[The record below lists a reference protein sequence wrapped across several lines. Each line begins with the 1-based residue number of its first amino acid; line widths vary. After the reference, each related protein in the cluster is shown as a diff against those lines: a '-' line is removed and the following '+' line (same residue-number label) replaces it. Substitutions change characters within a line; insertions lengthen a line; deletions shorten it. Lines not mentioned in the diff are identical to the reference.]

1 MRVILRLVARDVRHA
16 TRNVMAC
23 IVIFGLVVIPSLFTW
38 FNVIAS
44 WDPFANTS
52 NLKVAVA
59 STDTGYESDLVPLRI
74 DVGEQVLS
82 ALRANDDLD
91 WVVTTEDDA
100 IDGTKSGAYY
110 AAIVLPPSFSS
121 DMMTFYVD
129 GAEHTDIAL
138 YTNEKK
144 NALAPKITGQG
155 ADGVS
160 AQISETFT
168 QTLSEIALGLLSSLS
183 DYLTDDD
190 TQAAL
195 ARLQARVSGL
205 STQLRAGAQTADMFS
220 ALFDSSI
227 PLVNSASHLVDAAGG
242 AFNDAAGAAGS
253 GRDAVDSV
261 ASALRN
267 ATGGVSD
274 ALSATTKSYNAVGD
288 RIDDLYADIDRL
300 NGDRVTVL
308 TDIAARVQDQI
319 DRYNTIRDT
328 LDTEVRP
335 TLPAAA
341 EGALDTVIAVLD
353 DAIARQQAVHD
364 RLADAATDVQGDNA
378 SAQDSHQEILVA
390 IAEAKTAVQK
400 AQSAYTDDLKPQLD
414 LLSSTLSRLDSD
426 VSVVR
431 SDLAGISASLSG
443 SADSVL
449 TAIDRG
455 KTVASGISTSLDEL
469 ADRFGDLDQALGTAA
484 DTGDLSELRDIIGG
498 DPGVLAASLAEP
510 VRVDRTAVFPVAGFG
525 AAMAPL
531 YTILALWVG
540 ALLMTVTIRVDVNH
554 NTLPGAPALTTTQK
568 YLGRYG
574 IFGLVGLA
582 QSTLLT
588 LGLILFVRIEPA
600 HPLPMVL
607 AGWLTSLV
615 FTLIV
620 YTAVVTFGNAGKALC
635 VLLLVIQISGSGG
648 AYPLQL
654 LPDWFQSIS
663 PFLPATYAI
672 QAMRSAIAGVYAADF
687 WISLL
692 LLALFIVPA
701 LLLGLVLRRPLIA
714 YNRGMSEA
722 LESTKLM

>member
-1 MRVILRLVARDVRHA
+1 MRVILRLVGRDVRHA
-16 TRNVMAC
+16 TRNLMAC
-23 IVIFGLVVIPSLFTW
+23 IVVFGLVVIPSLFTW

-59 STDTGYESDLVPLRI
+59 STDTGYESDLIPVRI
-74 DVGEQVLS
+74 NVGEQVLS

-91 WVVTTEDDA
+91 WVITTEDDA

-110 AAIVLPPSFSS
+110 AAIVLPPSFST

-129 GAEHTDIAL
+129 DAEHTDIAL

-160 AQISETFT
+160 AQITETFT
-168 QTLSEIALGLLSSLS
+168 QTLSEIALSLLSSLS

-195 ARLQARVSGL
+195 TRLQARVASL
-205 STQLRAGAQTADMFS
+205 STQLRSSAQTADMFS

-227 PLVNSASHLVDAAGG
+227 PVVNSASRLVDT
-242 AFNDAAGAAGS
+242 AGS
-253 GRDAVDSV
+253 AFSDASDAVGSGSDAVESL
-261 ASALRN
+261 ASALRT
-267 ATGGVSD
+267 ATQGVSD
-274 ALSATTKSYNAVGD
+274 ALSATTDSYNAVGD
-288 RIDDLYADIDRL
+288 RIDDLYADIDAL

-308 TDIAARVQDQI
+308 TDLAARVQDQI
-319 DRYNTIRDT
+319 DRYHTIRDT
-328 LDTEVRP
+328 LDTQVRP
-335 TLPAAA
+335 TLPEAA
-341 EGALDTVIAVLD
+341 EGTLDTVIAALD

-364 RLADAATDVQGDNA
+364 SLVQAAQDIQDDNA
-378 SAQDSHQEILVA
+378 SAQDSHQEILA
-390 IAEAKTAVQK
+390 TIAEAKTAVQN
-400 AQSAYTDDLKPQLD
+400 AQSAYTDGLKPQLD

-426 VSVVR
+426 ISVVR
-431 SDLAGISASLSG
+431 SDLTRLSSSLSG
-443 SADSVL
+443 SSDSVL
-449 TAIDRG
+449 AVIDRG
-455 KTVASGISTSLDEL
+455 KTVANGMSTSLREL
-469 ADRFGDLDQALGTAA
+469 ADRFDELDQALGTAA

-498 DPGVLAASLAEP
+498 DPGVLATSLAEP

-540 ALLMTVTIRVDVNH
+540 ALLMTVTIRVDVNS
-554 NTLPGAPALTTTQK
+554 NTLPGTPELAPTQK

-600 HPLPMVL
+600 HPLLMIL
-607 AGWLTSLV
+607 AGWIISLV

-620 YTAVVTFGNAGKALC
+620 YTAVVAFGNAGKALS

-654 LPDWFQSIS
+654 LPDWFQNIS

-672 QAMRSAIAGVYAADF
+672 QAMRSAIAGVYAGDY

-714 YNRGMSEA
+714 YNRGLSEA

>member
-1 MRVILRLVARDVRHA
+1 MSVILRLVGRDVRHA
-16 TRNVMAC
+16 TQNVMAC

-59 STDTGYESDLVPLRI
+59 STDTGYESDLIPVRI
-74 DVGEQVLS
+74 NVGEQVLS

-91 WVVTTEDDA
+91 WVITTEDDA

-110 AAIVLPPSFSS
+110 AAIVLPQSFSA

-144 NALAPKITGQG
+144 NALAPKITEQG

-160 AQISETFT
+160 AQITETFT
-168 QTLSEIALGLLSSLS
+168 KTLSEIALSLLSSLS
-183 DYLTDDD
+183 DFLTDDD

-195 ARLQARVSGL
+195 ARLQARVASL
-205 STQLRAGAQTADMFS
+205 TTQLRSSAQTADMFS

-227 PLVNSASHLVDAAGG
+227 PVVNSASGLVGS
-242 AFNDAAGAAGS
+242 AGAAFSDASDAVGS
-253 GRDAVDSV
+253 GSDAVDSLD
-261 ASALRN
+261 SALRT
-267 ATGGVSD
+267 ATQGVSD
-274 ALSATTKSYNAVGD
+274 ALSATVNSYNAVGD
-288 RIDDLYADIDRL
+288 RIDDLYVDMDSL
-300 NGDRVTVL
+300 SGDRVTVL
-308 TDIAARVQDQI
+308 TDLAARVQDQI
-319 DRYNTIRDT
+319 DRYRTIRDA

-335 TLPAAA
+335 TLPEAA
-341 EGALDTVIAVLD
+341 EGALDTVIAALD

-364 RLADAATDVQGDNA
+364 SLVQAAQDIQDDNA
-378 SAQDSHQEILVA
+378 SEQGSHQEILGT
-390 IAEAKTAVQK
+390 IADAKTAVQN
-400 AQSAYTDDLKPQLD
+400 AQSAYADGLKPQLD

-426 VSVVR
+426 ISIVSD
-431 SDLAGISASLSG
+431 DLADVSSSLSG
-443 SADSVL
+443 SSDSVM

-455 KTVASGISTSLDEL
+455 KTIADGISTSLGEL
-469 ADRFGDLDQALGTAA
+469 ADRFDELDQALGTAT

-498 DPGVLAASLAEP
+498 DPGVLATSLGEP

-554 NTLPGAPALTTTQK
+554 NTLSGTSELTTTQK

-600 HPLPMVL
+600 HPLLMIL
-607 AGWLTSLV
+607 AGWIISLV

-620 YTAVVTFGNAGKALC
+620 YTAVVAFGNAGKALC

-654 LPDWFQSIS
+654 LPDWFQNIS

-672 QAMRSAIAGVYAADF
+672 QALRSAIGGVYAADF

>member
-129 GAEHTDIAL
+129 GAQHSDIAL

-205 STQLRAGAQTADMFS
+205 STQLHAGAQTADMFS

-227 PLVNSASHLVDAAGG
+227 PLVNSASQLVDAAGG

-364 RLADAATDVQGDNA
+364 RLAEAATDVQGDNA

-390 IAEAKTAVQK
+390 IAEAKTAVRK

-431 SDLAGISASLSG
+431 SDLAGVSASLSG

-600 HPLPMVL
+600 HPLLMVL

-654 LPDWFQSIS
+654 LPDWFQNIS

>member
-1 MRVILRLVARDVRHA
+1 MSVILRLVGRDVRHA
-16 TRNVMAC
+16 TQNVMAC

-59 STDTGYESDLVPLRI
+59 STDTGYESDLIPVRI
-74 DVGEQVLS
+74 NVGEQVLS

-91 WVVTTEDDA
+91 WVITTEDDA

-110 AAIVLPPSFSS
+110 AAIVLPQSFSA

-144 NALAPKITGQG
+144 NALAPKITEQG

-160 AQISETFT
+160 AQITETFT
-168 QTLSEIALGLLSSLS
+168 KTLSEIALSLLSSLS
-183 DYLTDDD
+183 DFLTDDD

-195 ARLQARVSGL
+195 ARLQARVASL
-205 STQLRAGAQTADMFS
+205 TTQLRSSAQTADMFS

-227 PLVNSASHLVDAAGG
+227 PVVNSASGLVGS
-242 AFNDAAGAAGS
+242 AGAAFSDASDAVGS
-253 GRDAVDSV
+253 GSDAVDSLG
-261 ASALRN
+261 SALRT
-267 ATGGVSD
+267 ATQGVSD
-274 ALSATTKSYNAVGD
+274 ALSATVNSYNAVGD
-288 RIDDLYADIDRL
+288 RIDDLYVDMDSL
-300 NGDRVTVL
+300 SGDRVTVL
-308 TDIAARVQDQI
+308 TDLAARVQDQV
-319 DRYNTIRDT
+319 DRYRTIRDA

-335 TLPAAA
+335 TLPEAA
-341 EGALDTVIAVLD
+341 EGALDTVIAALD

-364 RLADAATDVQGDNA
+364 SLVQAAQDIQDDNA
-378 SAQDSHQEILVA
+378 SEQGSHQEILGT
-390 IAEAKTAVQK
+390 IADAKTAVQN
-400 AQSAYTDDLKPQLD
+400 AQSAYADGLKPQLD

-426 VSVVR
+426 ISIVSD
-431 SDLAGISASLSG
+431 DLADVSSSLSG
-443 SADSVL
+443 SSDSVM

-455 KTVASGISTSLDEL
+455 KTIADGISTSLGEL
-469 ADRFGDLDQALGTAA
+469 ADRFDELDQALGTAT

-498 DPGVLAASLAEP
+498 DPGVLATSLGEP

-554 NTLPGAPALTTTQK
+554 NTLSGTSELTTTQK

-600 HPLPMVL
+600 HPLLMIL
-607 AGWLTSLV
+607 AGWIISLV

-620 YTAVVTFGNAGKALC
+620 YTAVVAFGNAGKALC

-654 LPDWFQSIS
+654 LPDWFQNIS

-672 QAMRSAIAGVYAADF
+672 QALRSAIGGVYAADF

>member
-1 MRVILRLVARDVRHA
+1 MSVILRLVGRDVRHA
-16 TRNVMAC
+16 TQNVMAC

-59 STDTGYESDLVPLRI
+59 STDTGYESDLIPVRI
-74 DVGEQVLS
+74 NIGEQVLS

-91 WVVTTEDDA
+91 WVITTEDDA

-110 AAIVLPPSFSS
+110 AAIVLPQSFSA

-144 NALAPKITGQG
+144 NALAPKITEQG

-160 AQISETFT
+160 AQITETFT
-168 QTLSEIALGLLSSLS
+168 KTLSEIALSLLSSLS
-183 DYLTDDD
+183 DFLTDDD

-195 ARLQARVSGL
+195 ARLQARVASL
-205 STQLRAGAQTADMFS
+205 TTQLRSSAQTADMFS

-227 PLVNSASHLVDAAGG
+227 PVVNSASGLVGS
-242 AFNDAAGAAGS
+242 AGAAFSDASDAVGS
-253 GRDAVDSV
+253 GGDAVDSLG
-261 ASALRN
+261 SALRT
-267 ATGGVSD
+267 ATQGVSD
-274 ALSATTKSYNAVGD
+274 ALSATANSYNAVGD
-288 RIDDLYADIDRL
+288 RIDDLYVDMDSL
-300 NGDRVTVL
+300 SGDRVTVL
-308 TDIAARVQDQI
+308 ADLAARVQDQV
-319 DRYNTIRDT
+319 DRYRTIRDA

-335 TLPAAA
+335 TLPEAAQ
-341 EGALDTVIAVLD
+341 GALDTVIAALD

-364 RLADAATDVQGDNA
+364 SLVQAAQGIQDDNA
-378 SAQDSHQEILVA
+378 SEQGSHQEILA
-390 IAEAKTAVQK
+390 TIADAKTAVQN
-400 AQSAYTDDLKPQLD
+400 AQSAYADGLKPQLD

-426 VSVVR
+426 ISIVSN
-431 SDLAGISASLSG
+431 DLADMSSSLSG
-443 SADSVL
+443 SSDSVM

-455 KTVASGISTSLDEL
+455 KTIADGISTSLGEL
-469 ADRFGDLDQALGTAA
+469 ADRFDKLDQALGTAT
-484 DTGDLSELRDIIGG
+484 DTGDLSKLRDIIGG
-498 DPGVLAASLAEP
+498 DPGVLATSLGEP

-554 NTLPGAPALTTTQK
+554 NTLSGTSELTTTQK

-600 HPLPMVL
+600 HPLLMIL
-607 AGWLTSLV
+607 AGWIISLV

-620 YTAVVTFGNAGKALC
+620 YTAVVAFGNAGKALC

-654 LPDWFQSIS
+654 LPDWFQNIS

-672 QAMRSAIAGVYAADF
+672 QALRSAIGGVYAADF

>member
-1 MRVILRLVARDVRHA
+1 VSVILRLVGRDVRHA
-16 TRNVMAC
+16 TQNVMAC

-59 STDTGYESDLVPLRI
+59 STDTGYESDLIPVRI
-74 DVGEQVLS
+74 NVGEQVLS

-91 WVVTTEDDA
+91 WVITTEDDA

-110 AAIVLPPSFSS
+110 AAIVLPQSFSA

-144 NALAPKITGQG
+144 NALAPKITEQG

-160 AQISETFT
+160 AQITETFT
-168 QTLSEIALGLLSSLS
+168 KTLSEIALSLLSSLS
-183 DYLTDDD
+183 DFLTDDD

-195 ARLQARVSGL
+195 ARLQARVASL
-205 STQLRAGAQTADMFS
+205 TTQLRSSAQTADMFS

-227 PLVNSASHLVDAAGG
+227 PVVNSASGLVGS
-242 AFNDAAGAAGS
+242 AGAAFSDASDAVGS
-253 GRDAVDSV
+253 GSDAVDSLD
-261 ASALRN
+261 SALRT
-267 ATGGVSD
+267 ATQGVSD
-274 ALSATTKSYNAVGD
+274 ALSATVNSYNAVGD
-288 RIDDLYADIDRL
+288 RIDDLYVDMDSL
-300 NGDRVTVL
+300 SGDRVTVL
-308 TDIAARVQDQI
+308 TDLAARVQDQI
-319 DRYNTIRDT
+319 DRYRTIRDA

-335 TLPAAA
+335 TLPEAA
-341 EGALDTVIAVLD
+341 EGALDTVIAALD

-364 RLADAATDVQGDNA
+364 SLVQAAQDIQDDNA
-378 SAQDSHQEILVA
+378 SEQGSHQEILGT
-390 IAEAKTAVQK
+390 IADAKTAVQN
-400 AQSAYTDDLKPQLD
+400 AQSAYADGLKPQLD

-426 VSVVR
+426 ISIVSD
-431 SDLAGISASLSG
+431 DLADVSSSLSG
-443 SADSVL
+443 SSDSVM

-455 KTVASGISTSLDEL
+455 KTIADGISTSLGEL
-469 ADRFGDLDQALGTAA
+469 ADRFDELDQALGTAT

-498 DPGVLAASLAEP
+498 DPGVLATSLGEP

-554 NTLPGAPALTTTQK
+554 NTLSGTSELTTTQK

-600 HPLPMVL
+600 HPLLMIL
-607 AGWLTSLV
+607 AGWIISLV

-620 YTAVVTFGNAGKALC
+620 YTAVVAFGNAGKALC

-654 LPDWFQSIS
+654 LPDWFQNIS

-672 QAMRSAIAGVYAADF
+672 QALRSAIGGVYAADF

>member
-1 MRVILRLVARDVRHA
+1 MGRDVRHA
-16 TRNVMAC
+16 TQNVMAC

-59 STDTGYESDLVPLRI
+59 STDTGYESDLIPVRI
-74 DVGEQVLS
+74 NVGEQVLS

-91 WVVTTEDDA
+91 WVITTEDDA

-110 AAIVLPPSFSS
+110 AAIVLPPSFST

-160 AQISETFT
+160 AQITETFT
-168 QTLSEIALGLLSSLS
+168 QTLSEIALSLLSSLS

-195 ARLQARVSGL
+195 TRLQARVASM
-205 STQLRAGAQTADMFS
+205 STQLRSSAQTADMFS

-227 PLVNSASHLVDAAGG
+227 PVVNSASQLVDT
-242 AFNDAAGAAGS
+242 AGS
-253 GRDAVDSV
+253 AFSDASDAVGSGSDAVESL
-261 ASALRN
+261 ASALRT
-267 ATGGVSD
+267 ATQGVSD
-274 ALSATTKSYNAVGD
+274 ALSATTDSYNAVGD
-288 RIDDLYADIDRL
+288 RIDDLYVDMDSL
-300 NGDRVTVL
+300 SGDRVTVL
-308 TDIAARVQDQI
+308 ADLAARVQDQV
-319 DRYNTIRDT
+319 DRYRTIRDA

-335 TLPAAA
+335 TLPEAA
-341 EGALDTVIAVLD
+341 EGALDTVIAALD

-364 RLADAATDVQGDNA
+364 SLVQAAQDIQDDNA
-378 SAQDSHQEILVA
+378 SEQESHQEILA
-390 IAEAKTAVQK
+390 TIADAKTAVQN
-400 AQSAYTDDLKPQLD
+400 AQSAYTDGLKPQLD

-426 VSVVR
+426 ISIVSN
-431 SDLAGISASLSG
+431 DLAGVTSSLSG
-443 SADSVL
+443 SSDSVM
-449 TAIDRG
+449 TALDRG
-455 KTVASGISTSLDEL
+455 KTIANGISTSLGEL
-469 ADRFGDLDQALGTAA
+469 ADRFDELDRALGTAA

-554 NTLPGAPALTTTQK
+554 NTLPGAPELTTTQK

-600 HPLPMVL
+600 HPLLMVL

-620 YTAVVTFGNAGKALC
+620 YTAVVMFGNAGKALC

-654 LPDWFQSIS
+654 LPDWFQNIS

-692 LLALFIVPA
+692 LLALFIVPT

>member
-1 MRVILRLVARDVRHA
+1 MSVILRLVGRDVRHA
-16 TRNVMAC
+16 TQNVMAC

-59 STDTGYESDLVPLRI
+59 STDTGYESDLIPVRI
-74 DVGEQVLS
+74 NVGEQVLS

-91 WVVTTEDDA
+91 WVITTEDDA

-110 AAIVLPPSFSS
+110 AAIVLPQSFSA

-144 NALAPKITGQG
+144 NALAPKITEQG

-160 AQISETFT
+160 AQITETFT
-168 QTLSEIALGLLSSLS
+168 KTLSEIALSLLSSLS
-183 DYLTDDD
+183 DFLTDDD

-195 ARLQARVSGL
+195 ARLQARVASL
-205 STQLRAGAQTADMFS
+205 TTQLRSSAQTADMFS

-227 PLVNSASHLVDAAGG
+227 PVVNSASGLVGS
-242 AFNDAAGAAGS
+242 AGAAFSDASGAVGS
-253 GRDAVDSV
+253 GSDAVDSLG
-261 ASALRN
+261 SALRT
-267 ATGGVSD
+267 ATQGVSD
-274 ALSATTKSYNAVGD
+274 ALSATANSYNAVGD
-288 RIDDLYADIDRL
+288 RIDDLYVDMDSL
-300 NGDRVTVL
+300 SGDRVTVL
-308 TDIAARVQDQI
+308 ADLAARVQDQV
-319 DRYNTIRDT
+319 DRYRTIRDA

-335 TLPAAA
+335 TLPEAAQ
-341 EGALDTVIAVLD
+341 GALDTVIAALD

-364 RLADAATDVQGDNA
+364 SLVQAAQDIQDDNA
-378 SAQDSHQEILVA
+378 SEQGSHQEILA
-390 IAEAKTAVQK
+390 TIADAKTAIQN
-400 AQSAYTDDLKPQLD
+400 AQSAYADGLKPQLD

-426 VSVVR
+426 ISIVSD
-431 SDLAGISASLSG
+431 DLADVSSSLSG
-443 SADSVL
+443 SSDSVM

-455 KTVASGISTSLDEL
+455 KTIADGISTSLGEL
-469 ADRFGDLDQALGTAA
+469 ADRFDELDQALGTAT

-498 DPGVLAASLAEP
+498 DPGVLATSLGEP

-554 NTLPGAPALTTTQK
+554 NTLSGTSELTTTQK

-600 HPLPMVL
+600 HPLLMIL
-607 AGWLTSLV
+607 AGWIISLV

-620 YTAVVTFGNAGKALC
+620 YTAVVAFGNAGKALC

-654 LPDWFQSIS
+654 LPDWFQNIS

-672 QAMRSAIAGVYAADF
+672 QALRSAIGGVYAADF

>member
-1 MRVILRLVARDVRHA
+1 MRLVARDVRHA

-144 NALAPKITGQG
+144 NALAPKITAQG

-227 PLVNSASHLVDAAGG
+227 PLVNSASQLVDAAGG

-364 RLADAATDVQGDNA
+364 RLAEAATDVQGDSA

-431 SDLAGISASLSG
+431 SDLAGVSASLSG

-554 NTLPGAPALTTTQK
+554 NTLRGAPALTTTQK

-600 HPLPMVL
+600 HPLLMVL

-654 LPDWFQSIS
+654 LPDWFQNIS

>member
-23 IVIFGLVVIPSLFTW
+23 IVIFGLVVIPSLFSW

-129 GAEHTDIAL
+129 GAEHSDIAL

-227 PLVNSASHLVDAAGG
+227 PLVNSASQLVDAAGG

-364 RLADAATDVQGDNA
+364 RLAEAATDVQGDNA

-426 VSVVR
+426 ISVVR
-431 SDLAGISASLSG
+431 SDLAGVSASLSG

-510 VRVDRTAVFPVAGFG
+510 VRVDRTAVFPVVGFG

-540 ALLMTVTIRVDVNH
+540 ALLMTVTIRVDVND

-600 HPLPMVL
+600 HPLLMVL

-620 YTAVVTFGNAGKALC
+620 YTAVVAFGNAGKALC

-654 LPDWFQSIS
+654 LPDWFQNIS

-672 QAMRSAIAGVYAADF
+672 QAMRAAIAGVYAADF

>member
-52 NLKVAVA
+52 SLKVAVA

-91 WVVTTEDDA
+91 WVITTEDDA

-110 AAIVLPPSFSS
+110 AAIVLPPSFSA

-227 PLVNSASHLVDAAGG
+227 PLVNSASQLVDAAGG

-253 GRDAVDSV
+253 GRDAVNSV
-261 ASALRN
+261 ASALRD
-267 ATGGVSD
+267 ATGGVAD
-274 ALSATTKSYNAVGD
+274 ALSATTKSYSSVGD

-300 NGDRVTVL
+300 DGDRVTVL

-319 DRYNTIRDT
+319 NRYNTIRDT

-353 DAIARQQAVHD
+353 DAIARQQAVRD
-364 RLADAATDVQGDNA
+364 RLAEAATDVQDDNA
-378 SAQDSHQEILVA
+378 SAQDSHQGILAA
-390 IAEAKTAVQK
+390 IAEAKTAVRN
-400 AQSAYTDDLKPQLD
+400 AQTAYTDDLKPQLD
-414 LLSSTLSRLDSD
+414 LLSSTLTRLDSG

-431 SDLAGISASLSG
+431 SDLAGVSASLSG

-455 KTVASGISTSLDEL
+455 KTVANGISTSLGEL

-484 DTGDLSELRDIIGG
+484 DTGDLSELRDTIGG

-510 VRVDRTAVFPVAGFG
+510 VRVDRTAVFPVTGFG

-600 HPLPMVL
+600 HPLLMVL

-654 LPDWFQSIS
+654 LPDWFQNIS

-672 QAMRSAIAGVYAADF
+672 QALRSAIAGVYAADF

-692 LLALFIVPA
+692 HLVLFIVPA

>member
-1 MRVILRLVARDVRHA
+1 MRVILRLVGRDVRHA
-16 TRNVMAC
+16 TRNLMAC
-23 IVIFGLVVIPSLFTW
+23 IVVFGLVVIPSLFTW

-59 STDTGYESDLVPLRI
+59 STDTGYESDLIPVRI
-74 DVGEQVLS
+74 NVGEQVLS

-91 WVVTTEDDA
+91 WVITTEDDA

-110 AAIVLPPSFSS
+110 AAIVLPPSFST

-129 GAEHTDIAL
+129 DAEHTDIAL

-160 AQISETFT
+160 AQITETFT
-168 QTLSEIALGLLSSLS
+168 QTLSEIALSLLSSLS

-195 ARLQARVSGL
+195 TRLQARVASL
-205 STQLRAGAQTADMFS
+205 STQLRSSAQTADMFS

-227 PLVNSASHLVDAAGG
+227 PVVNSASRLVDT
-242 AFNDAAGAAGS
+242 AGS
-253 GRDAVDSV
+253 AFSDASDAVGSGSDAVESL
-261 ASALRN
+261 ASALRT
-267 ATGGVSD
+267 ATQGVSD
-274 ALSATTKSYNAVGD
+274 ALSATTDSYNAVGD
-288 RIDDLYADIDRL
+288 RIDDLYADIDAL

-308 TDIAARVQDQI
+308 TDLAARVQDQI
-319 DRYNTIRDT
+319 DRYHTIRDT
-328 LDTEVRP
+328 LDTQVRP
-335 TLPAAA
+335 TLPEAA
-341 EGALDTVIAVLD
+341 EGTLDTVIAALD

-364 RLADAATDVQGDNA
+364 SLVQAAQDIQDDNA
-378 SAQDSHQEILVA
+378 SAQDSHQEILA
-390 IAEAKTAVQK
+390 TIAEAKTAVQN
-400 AQSAYTDDLKPQLD
+400 AQSAYTDGLKPQLD

-426 VSVVR
+426 ISVVR
-431 SDLAGISASLSG
+431 SDLTRLSSSLSG
-443 SADSVL
+443 SSDSVL
-449 TAIDRG
+449 AVIDRG
-455 KTVASGISTSLDEL
+455 KTVANGMSTSLREL
-469 ADRFGDLDQALGTAA
+469 ADRFDELDQALGTAA

-498 DPGVLAASLAEP
+498 DPGVLATSLAEP

-540 ALLMTVTIRVDVNH
+540 ALLMTVTIRVDVNS
-554 NTLPGAPALTTTQK
+554 NTLPGTPELAPTQK

-600 HPLPMVL
+600 HPLLMIL
-607 AGWLTSLV
+607 AGWIISLV

-620 YTAVVTFGNAGKALC
+620 YTAVVAFGNAGKALC

-672 QAMRSAIAGVYAADF
+672 QAMRSAIAGVYAGDY

-714 YNRGMSEA
+714 YNRGLSEA

>member
-1 MRVILRLVARDVRHA
+1 VRVILRLVARDVRHA

-129 GAEHTDIAL
+129 GAEHSDIAL

-168 QTLSEIALGLLSSLS
+168 RTLSEIALGLLSSLS

-205 STQLRAGAQTADMFS
+205 SMQLRAGAQTADMFS

-227 PLVNSASHLVDAAGG
+227 PLVNSASQLVDAAGG
-242 AFNDAAGAAGS
+242 AFNDAAGAASS

-267 ATGGVSD
+267 ATRGVSD

-300 NGDRVTVL
+300 SGDRVTVL

-341 EGALDTVIAVLD
+341 EGALDTVIAALD

-364 RLADAATDVQGDNA
+364 RLAEAATDVQGDNA

-431 SDLAGISASLSG
+431 SDLAGVSASLSG

-540 ALLMTVTIRVDVNH
+540 ALLMTVTIRVDVND

-600 HPLPMVL
+600 HPLLMVL

-654 LPDWFQSIS
+654 LPDWFQNIS

>member
-1 MRVILRLVARDVRHA
+1 MRVILRLVARDLRYA

-227 PLVNSASHLVDAAGG
+227 PLVNSASQLVDAAGG

-267 ATGGVSD
+267 ATGGVAD

-319 DRYNTIRDT
+319 DRYNTIHDT

-364 RLADAATDVQGDNA
+364 RLAEAATDVQGDNA
-378 SAQDSHQEILVA
+378 SAQASHQEILVA

-431 SDLAGISASLSG
+431 SDLAGVSASLSG

-469 ADRFGDLDQALGTAA
+469 ADRFGDLDRALGTAA

-498 DPGVLAASLAEP
+498 DPGVLAAALAEP

-600 HPLPMVL
+600 HPLLMVL

>member
-1 MRVILRLVARDVRHA
+1 VRVILRLVARDVRHA

-129 GAEHTDIAL
+129 GAEHSDIAL

-227 PLVNSASHLVDAAGG
+227 PLVNSASQLVDAAGG

-341 EGALDTVIAVLD
+341 EGALDTVITVLD

-364 RLADAATDVQGDNA
+364 RLAEAATDVQGDNA

-431 SDLAGISASLSG
+431 SDLASVSASLSG

-600 HPLPMVL
+600 HPLLMVL

-654 LPDWFQSIS
+654 LPDWFQNIS

>member
-1 MRVILRLVARDVRHA
+1 MSVILRLVGRDVRHA
-16 TRNVMAC
+16 TQNVMAC

-59 STDTGYESDLVPLRI
+59 STDTGYESDLIPVRI
-74 DVGEQVLS
+74 NVGEQVLS

-91 WVVTTEDDA
+91 WVITTEDDA

-110 AAIVLPPSFSS
+110 AAIVLPQSFSA

-144 NALAPKITGQG
+144 NALAPKITEQG

-160 AQISETFT
+160 AQITETFT
-168 QTLSEIALGLLSSLS
+168 KTLSEIALSLLSSLS
-183 DYLTDDD
+183 DFLTDDD

-195 ARLQARVSGL
+195 ARLQARVASL
-205 STQLRAGAQTADMFS
+205 TTQLRSSAQTADMFS

-227 PLVNSASHLVDAAGG
+227 PVVNSASGLVGS
-242 AFNDAAGAAGS
+242 AGAAFSDASDAVGS
-253 GRDAVDSV
+253 GSDAVDSLG
-261 ASALRN
+261 SALRT
-267 ATGGVSD
+267 ATQGVSD
-274 ALSATTKSYNAVGD
+274 ALSATVNSYNAVGD
-288 RIDDLYADIDRL
+288 RIDDLYVDMDSL
-300 NGDRVTVL
+300 SGDRVTVL
-308 TDIAARVQDQI
+308 TDLAARVQDQV
-319 DRYNTIRDT
+319 DRYRTIRDA

-335 TLPAAA
+335 TLPEAA
-341 EGALDTVIAVLD
+341 EGALDTVIAALD

-364 RLADAATDVQGDNA
+364 SLVQAAQDIQDDNA
-378 SAQDSHQEILVA
+378 SEQGSHQEILGT
-390 IAEAKTAVQK
+390 IADAKTAVQN
-400 AQSAYTDDLKPQLD
+400 AQSAYADGLKPQLD

-426 VSVVR
+426 ISIVSD
-431 SDLAGISASLSG
+431 DLADVSSSLSG
-443 SADSVL
+443 SSDSVM

-455 KTVASGISTSLDEL
+455 KTIADGISTSLGEL
-469 ADRFGDLDQALGTAA
+469 ADRFDELDQALGTAT

-498 DPGVLAASLAEP
+498 DPGVLATSLGEP

-554 NTLPGAPALTTTQK
+554 NTLSGTSELTTTQK

-600 HPLPMVL
+600 HPLLMIL
-607 AGWLTSLV
+607 AGWIISLV

-620 YTAVVTFGNAGKALC
+620 YTAVVAFGNAGKALC

-654 LPDWFQSIS
+654 LPDWFQNIS

-672 QAMRSAIAGVYAADF
+672 QALRSAIGGVYAADF

-714 YNRGMSEA
+714 YNRSMSEA

>member
-129 GAEHTDIAL
+129 GAEHSDIAL

-227 PLVNSASHLVDAAGG
+227 PLVNSASQLVDAAGG
-242 AFNDAAGAAGS
+242 AFDDAAGAAGS

-364 RLADAATDVQGDNA
+364 RLAEAATDVQGDNA

-431 SDLAGISASLSG
+431 SDLAGVSASLSG

-510 VRVDRTAVFPVAGFG
+510 VRVDRTPVFPVAGFG

-600 HPLPMVL
+600 HPLLMVL

-654 LPDWFQSIS
+654 LPDWFQNIS

>member
-1 MRVILRLVARDVRHA
+1 VRVILRLVGRDVRHA
-16 TRNVMAC
+16 TRNLMAC
-23 IVIFGLVVIPSLFTW
+23 IVVFGLVVIPSLFTW

-59 STDTGYESDLVPLRI
+59 STDTGYESDLIPVRI
-74 DVGEQVLS
+74 NVGEQVLS

-91 WVVTTEDDA
+91 WVITTEDDA

-110 AAIVLPPSFSS
+110 AAIVLPPSFST

-129 GAEHTDIAL
+129 DAEHTDIAL

-160 AQISETFT
+160 AQITETFT
-168 QTLSEIALGLLSSLS
+168 QTLSEIALSLLSSLS

-195 ARLQARVSGL
+195 TRLQARVASL
-205 STQLRAGAQTADMFS
+205 STQLRSSAQTADMFS

-227 PLVNSASHLVDAAGG
+227 PVVNSASRLVDT
-242 AFNDAAGAAGS
+242 AGS
-253 GRDAVDSV
+253 AFSDASDAVGSGSDAVESL
-261 ASALRN
+261 ASALRT
-267 ATGGVSD
+267 ATQGVSD
-274 ALSATTKSYNAVGD
+274 ALSATTDSYNAVGD
-288 RIDDLYADIDRL
+288 RIDDLYADIDAL

-308 TDIAARVQDQI
+308 TDLAARVQDQI
-319 DRYNTIRDT
+319 DRYHTIRDT
-328 LDTEVRP
+328 LDTQVRP
-335 TLPAAA
+335 TLPEAA
-341 EGALDTVIAVLD
+341 EGTLDTVIAALD

-364 RLADAATDVQGDNA
+364 SLVQAAQDIQDDNA
-378 SAQDSHQEILVA
+378 SAQDSHQEILA
-390 IAEAKTAVQK
+390 TIAEAKTAVQN
-400 AQSAYTDDLKPQLD
+400 AQSAYTDGLKPQLD

-426 VSVVR
+426 ISVVR
-431 SDLAGISASLSG
+431 SDLTRLSSSLSG
-443 SADSVL
+443 SSDSVL
-449 TAIDRG
+449 AVIDRG
-455 KTVASGISTSLDEL
+455 KTVANGMSTSLREL
-469 ADRFGDLDQALGTAA
+469 ADRFDELDQALGTAA

-498 DPGVLAASLAEP
+498 DPGVLATSLAEP

-540 ALLMTVTIRVDVNH
+540 ALLMTVTIRVDVNS
-554 NTLPGAPALTTTQK
+554 NTLPGTPELAPTQK

-600 HPLPMVL
+600 HPLLMIL
-607 AGWLTSLV
+607 AGWIISLV

-620 YTAVVTFGNAGKALC
+620 YTAVVAFGNAGKALC

-672 QAMRSAIAGVYAADF
+672 QAMRSAIAGVYAGDY

-714 YNRGMSEA
+714 YNRGLSEA

>member
-121 DMMTFYVD
+121 DVMTFYVD

-227 PLVNSASHLVDAAGG
+227 PLVNSASQLVDAAGG

-364 RLADAATDVQGDNA
+364 RLAEAATDVQGDSA

-431 SDLAGISASLSG
+431 SDLAGVSASLSG

-600 HPLPMVL
+600 HPLLMVL

-654 LPDWFQSIS
+654 LPDWFQNIS

>member
-1 MRVILRLVARDVRHA
+1 MSVILRLVGRDVRHA
-16 TRNVMAC
+16 TQNVMAC

-59 STDTGYESDLVPLRI
+59 STDTGYESDLIPVRI
-74 DVGEQVLS
+74 NIGEQVLS

-91 WVVTTEDDA
+91 WVITTEDDA

-110 AAIVLPPSFSS
+110 AAIVLPQSFSA

-144 NALAPKITGQG
+144 NALAPKITEQG

-160 AQISETFT
+160 AQITEKFT
-168 QTLSEIALGLLSSLS
+168 KTLSEIALSLLSSLS
-183 DYLTDDD
+183 DFLTDDD

-195 ARLQARVSGL
+195 ARLQARVASL
-205 STQLRAGAQTADMFS
+205 TTQLRSSAQTADMFS

-227 PLVNSASHLVDAAGG
+227 PVVNSASGLVGS
-242 AFNDAAGAAGS
+242 AGAAFSDASDAVGS
-253 GRDAVDSV
+253 GSDAVDSLG
-261 ASALRN
+261 SALRT
-267 ATGGVSD
+267 ATQGVSD
-274 ALSATTKSYNAVGD
+274 ALSATANSYNAVGD
-288 RIDDLYADIDRL
+288 RIDDLYVDMDSL
-300 NGDRVTVL
+300 SGDRVTVL
-308 TDIAARVQDQI
+308 TDLAARVQDQI
-319 DRYNTIRDT
+319 DRYRTTRDV

-335 TLPAAA
+335 TLPEAAQ
-341 EGALDTVIAVLD
+341 GALDTVIAALD

-364 RLADAATDVQGDNA
+364 SLVQAAQDIQDDNA
-378 SAQDSHQEILVA
+378 LEQGSHQEILA
-390 IAEAKTAVQK
+390 TIADAKTAVQN
-400 AQSAYTDDLKPQLD
+400 AQSAYADGLKPQLD

-426 VSVVR
+426 ISIVSN
-431 SDLAGISASLSG
+431 DLADVSSSLSG
-443 SADSVL
+443 SSDSVM

-455 KTVASGISTSLDEL
+455 KTIADGISTSLGEL
-469 ADRFGDLDQALGTAA
+469 ADRFDELDQALGTAT

-498 DPGVLAASLAEP
+498 DPGVLATSLGEP

-554 NTLPGAPALTTTQK
+554 NTLSGTSELTTTQK

-600 HPLPMVL
+600 HPLLMIL
-607 AGWLTSLV
+607 AGWIISLV

-620 YTAVVTFGNAGKALC
+620 YTAVVAFGNAGKALC

-654 LPDWFQSIS
+654 LPDWFQNIS

-672 QAMRSAIAGVYAADF
+672 QALRSAIGGVYAADF

>member
-44 WDPFANTS
+44 WDPFANTR

-227 PLVNSASHLVDAAGG
+227 PLVNSASQLVDAAGG

-267 ATGGVSD
+267 ATGGISD

-364 RLADAATDVQGDNA
+364 RLAEAATDVQRDNA

-400 AQSAYTDDLKPQLD
+400 AQSAYVDDLKPQLD

-431 SDLAGISASLSG
+431 SDLAGVSASLSG

-469 ADRFGDLDQALGTAA
+469 ADRFGDLDRALGTAA

-600 HPLPMVL
+600 HPLLMVL

-654 LPDWFQSIS
+654 LPDWFQNIS

>member
-1 MRVILRLVARDVRHA
+1 MRVILRLVGRDVRHA
-16 TRNVMAC
+16 TQNVMAC

-59 STDTGYESDLVPLRI
+59 STDTGYESDLIPVRI
-74 DVGEQVLS
+74 NVGEQVLS

-91 WVVTTEDDA
+91 WVIKTEDDA

-110 AAIVLPPSFSS
+110 AAIVLPPSFST

-160 AQISETFT
+160 AQITETFT
-168 QTLSEIALGLLSSLS
+168 QTLSEIALSLLSSLS

-195 ARLQARVSGL
+195 TRLQARVASM
-205 STQLRAGAQTADMFS
+205 STQLRSSAQTADMFS

-227 PLVNSASHLVDAAGG
+227 PVVNSASQLVDT
-242 AFNDAAGAAGS
+242 AGS
-253 GRDAVDSV
+253 AFSDASDAVGSGSDAVESL
-261 ASALRN
+261 ASALRT
-267 ATGGVSD
+267 ATQGVSD
-274 ALSATTKSYNAVGD
+274 ALSATTDSYNAVGD
-288 RIDDLYADIDRL
+288 RIDDLYVDMDSL
-300 NGDRVTVL
+300 SGDRVTVL
-308 TDIAARVQDQI
+308 ADLAARVQDQV
-319 DRYNTIRDT
+319 DRYRTIRDA

-335 TLPAAA
+335 TLPEAA
-341 EGALDTVIAVLD
+341 EGALDTVIAALD

-364 RLADAATDVQGDNA
+364 SLGQAAQDIQDDNA
-378 SAQDSHQEILVA
+378 SEQGSHQEILA
-390 IAEAKTAVQK
+390 TIADAKTAVQN
-400 AQSAYTDDLKPQLD
+400 AQSAYTDGLKPQLD

-426 VSVVR
+426 ISIVSN
-431 SDLAGISASLSG
+431 DLAGVSSSLSG
-443 SADSVL
+443 SSDSVM

-455 KTVASGISTSLDEL
+455 KTIANGISTSLGEL
-469 ADRFGDLDQALGTAA
+469 ADRFDELDRALGTAA

-498 DPGVLAASLAEP
+498 DPGVLATSLAEP

-531 YTILALWVG
+531 YTVLALWVG

-554 NTLPGAPALTTTQK
+554 NTLPGTPELTTTQK

-600 HPLPMVL
+600 HPLLMIL
-607 AGWLTSLV
+607 AGWIISLV

-620 YTAVVTFGNAGKALC
+620 YTAVVAFGNAGKALC

-654 LPDWFQSIS
+654 LPEWFQNIS

-672 QAMRSAIAGVYAADF
+672 QAMRSAIAGVYAGDY

-714 YNRGMSEA
+714 YNRGLSEA

>member
-227 PLVNSASHLVDAAGG
+227 PLVNSASQLVDAAGG

-364 RLADAATDVQGDNA
+364 RLAEAATDVQGDNA

-431 SDLAGISASLSG
+431 SDLAGVSASLSG

-469 ADRFGDLDQALGTAA
+469 ADRFGDLDRALGTAA

-510 VRVDRTAVFPVAGFG
+510 VRVDRKAVFPVAGFG

-600 HPLPMVL
+600 HPLLMVL

>member
-129 GAEHTDIAL
+129 GAEHSDIAL

-227 PLVNSASHLVDAAGG
+227 PLVNSASQLVDAAGG

-341 EGALDTVIAVLD
+341 EGALDTVITVLD

-364 RLADAATDVQGDNA
+364 RLAEAATDVQGDNA

-431 SDLAGISASLSG
+431 SDLASVSASLSG

-600 HPLPMVL
+600 HPLLMVL

-654 LPDWFQSIS
+654 LPDWFQNIS

>member
-1 MRVILRLVARDVRHA
+1 VRVILRLVARDVRHA

-129 GAEHTDIAL
+129 GAEHSDIAL

-227 PLVNSASHLVDAAGG
+227 PLVNSASQLVDAAGG

-267 ATGGVSD
+267 ATAGVSD

-308 TDIAARVQDQI
+308 TDTAARVQDQI

-364 RLADAATDVQGDNA
+364 RLAEAATDVQGDNA

-431 SDLAGISASLSG
+431 SDLAGVSASLSG

-455 KTVASGISTSLDEL
+455 KTVASGISTALDEL

-554 NTLPGAPALTTTQK
+554 NTLPGAPAPTTTQK

-600 HPLPMVL
+600 HPLLMVL

-654 LPDWFQSIS
+654 LPDWFQNIS

-692 LLALFIVPA
+692 VLALFIVPA